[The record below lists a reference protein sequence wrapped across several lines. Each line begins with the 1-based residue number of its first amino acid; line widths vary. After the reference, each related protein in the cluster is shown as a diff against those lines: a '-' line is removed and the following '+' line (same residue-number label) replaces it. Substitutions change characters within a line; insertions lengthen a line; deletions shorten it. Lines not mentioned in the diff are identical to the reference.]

1 MIKTEKMD
9 SFKLTYIY
17 FFPVVFFP
25 FLNIYQFRN
34 DVDIKSWLF
43 RNLLVS
49 FIVILIPLFLNL
61 SMIITKFL
69 YKDQDK
75 NTEYRAIGLGLLC
88 FVFLTGSNYYQFQK
102 FTVGTDL
109 SIDYYR
115 MALMLSFLT
124 ACFISSLYF
133 TLKYKKYS
141 QTYLV
146 NFNTKT
152 MRLMASTAITFLI
165 TMITFF
171 VV

>member
-1 MIKTEKMD
+1 MIKNMD
-9 SFKLTYIY
+9 SFKLSYVY

-34 DVDIKSWLF
+34 DTDIKSWLF

-49 FIVILIPLFLNL
+49 FIVILIPLFLTL
-61 SMIITKFL
+61 SMMITKVL

-75 NTEYRAIGLGLLC
+75 NTEYRSIGLGLLC
-88 FVFLTGSNYYQFQK
+88 CTFLTGSNYYQFQK

-115 MALMLSFLT
+115 MAMMISFLI

-141 QTYLV
+141 QKYSV
-146 NFNTKT
+146 DFNAKT
-152 MRLMASTAITFLI
+152 MRFMMSTAIPFFISVT
-165 TMITFF
+165 TFF

>member
-1 MIKTEKMD
+1 MIKNMD
-9 SFKLTYIY
+9 SFKLSYVY

-115 MALMLSFLT
+115 MAMMISFLI

-141 QTYLV
+141 QKYSV
-146 NFNTKT
+146 NFNVKT
-152 MRLMASTAITFLI
+152 MRFMTSTAIPFFISVT
-165 TMITFF
+165 TFF